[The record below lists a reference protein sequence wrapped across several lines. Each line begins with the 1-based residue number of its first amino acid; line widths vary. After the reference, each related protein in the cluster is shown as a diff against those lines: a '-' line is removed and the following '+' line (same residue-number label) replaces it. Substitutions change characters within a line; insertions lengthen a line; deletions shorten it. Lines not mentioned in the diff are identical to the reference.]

1 MKNKYMMK
9 TAFFTAFVFILAMF
23 GTYAAAEAEGGFFV
37 YQFSERYNGAENT
50 YAPYKVKYTDI
61 AQLGAKKTAADVA
74 AYLDKMPQGKRCVD
88 LNYISRYFGDSGEI
102 EDYLWWDVPVQKIK
116 LAVDMLFEELKVQN
130 VEIDCIIDDYEHG
143 MSNWVVGSWE
153 AVNKIQANPKYKSEI
168 RPLLVEDGYP
178 FSDDERSELYYIV
191 DISKH
196 ETAYLKWN
204 TIMERRCYE
213 YYKEAIIDPIKK
225 YYPDV
230 PTSNYGY
237 SAVGGVN
244 KFYDSARHKI
254 YLGGASETPC
264 THCSP
269 VMYGSLAHISFKGR
283 TPEGYPFEQFHK
295 TGYNCLV
302 YDIIK
307 PQEGIMASDKGIMPW
322 IALNTAD
329 GTLYTGNAYYDEL
342 IFHNGML
349 NADPFL
355 SFNHAPTDDLTK
367 EGEIYLGNLVSELNE
382 LVGTGKRKTLLKD
395 RMSYNTRYVL
405 NGIETED
412 KCIWRITPDLY
423 TPGISKENFLIK
435 TEPITFQIGCQ
446 VAIFPEGSYIV
457 ERAKDE
463 DYGYWVVSPKGTR
476 PTELVDE
483 SLTPAPEPVPTDD
496 NIPGG
501 AKIPYTY
508 VKYTG
513 NKNISEN
520 KEDNKQEDNIAEN
533 NVKDEPSV
541 TAHWAAK
548 ALESALE
555 TGLIKGTEKGVEPDR
570 TVTKAEFCTMAA
582 RAMGMEIPQIE
593 GEWYDGTAQL
603 AYECG
608 WIDDKNNMDGD
619 MSRAMAAD
627 VTARMLG
634 LANIGIS
641 AAFTDINEINPQK
654 IVSSVNSC
662 AALGIITG
670 YPDGS
675 FKPLET
681 VTRAEAVVIIQRA
694 VK

>member
-1 MKNKYMMK
+1 MKNRYIVK
-9 TAFFTAFVFILAMF
+9 TAFFTAFVFTLAMF

-50 YAPYKVKYTDI
+50 YAPYKVKYTDVT
-61 AQLGAKKTAADVA
+61 QLGAKKTAENVA
-74 AYLDKMPQGKRCVD
+74 AYLDKMPQGKKCVD

-116 LAVDMLFEELKVQN
+116 LAVDMLFEELKAQN

-153 AVNKIQANPKYKSEI
+153 AVNKIQANPKYESEI
-168 RPLLVEDGYP
+168 RPLLVEGGYP

-204 TIMERRCYE
+204 TIMENRCYE

-283 TPEGYPFEQFHK
+283 APEDYPFDQFHK

-307 PQEGIMASDKGIMPW
+307 PQEAITASGKGIMPW

-329 GTLYTGNAYYDEL
+329 GTLYTDNAYYDEL

-355 SFNHAPTDDLTK
+355 SFNHAPTDELTK
-367 EGEIYLGNLVSELNE
+367 EGEIYLGKLVSELNE
-382 LVGTGKRKTLLKD
+382 LVGTGKRKTLLKE

-405 NGIETED
+405 NGIETDD

-423 TPGISKENFLIK
+423 TPGISKESFLIE
-435 TEPITFQIGCQ
+435 TEPITFQIGTQ
-446 VAIFPEGSYIV
+446 VVIFPEGSYIV
-457 ERAKDE
+457 EREKAE

-483 SLTPAPEPVPTDD
+483 SLTAAPEPVPTED
-496 NIPGG
+496 NIPHG
-501 AKIPYTY
+501 AEIPYTY

-513 NKNISEN
+513 RTESTGES
-520 KEDNKQEDNIAEN
+520 IAEN
-533 NVKDEPSV
+533 KSEKETV
-541 TAHWAAK
+541 TVNHWASK
-548 ALESALE
+548 ALESALKS
-555 TGLIKGTEKGVEPDR
+555 GLIQGTEKGIEPDR

-582 RAMGMEIPQIE
+582 RAMGIEIPQIE
-593 GEWYDGTAQL
+593 GEWYNGVAQL

-608 WIDDKNNMDGD
+608 WIDDKNNMESG
-619 MSRAMAAD
+619 MSRAAAAD
-627 VTARMLG
+627 VTARMLA
-634 LANIGIS
+634 LENIGIS
-641 AAFTDINEINPQK
+641 AAFTDINEVDSQNV
-654 IVSSVNSC
+654 VSSVNSC

>member
-1 MKNKYMMK
+1 MKNRYIVK
-9 TAFFTAFVFILAMF
+9 TAFFTAFVFTLAMF

-50 YAPYKVKYTDI
+50 YAPYKVKYTDVT
-61 AQLGAKKTAADVA
+61 QLGAKKTAENVA
-74 AYLDKMPQGKRCVD
+74 AYLDKMPQGKKCVD

-116 LAVDMLFEELKVQN
+116 LAVDMLFEELKAQN

-153 AVNKIQANPKYKSEI
+153 AVNKIQANPKYESEI
-168 RPLLVEDGYP
+168 RPLLVEGGYP

-204 TIMERRCYE
+204 TIMENRCYE

-283 TPEGYPFEQFHK
+283 APEDYPFDQFHK

-307 PQEGIMASDKGIMPW
+307 PQEAITASGKGIMPW

-329 GTLYTGNAYYDEL
+329 GTLYTDNAYYDEL

-355 SFNHAPTDDLTK
+355 SFNHAPTDELTK
-367 EGEIYLGNLVSELNE
+367 EGEIYLGKLVSELNE
-382 LVGTGKRKTLLKD
+382 LVGTGKRKTLLKE

-405 NGIETED
+405 NGIETDD

-423 TPGISKENFLIK
+423 TPGISKESFLIE
-435 TEPITFQIGCQ
+435 TEPITFQIGTQ
-446 VAIFPEGSYIV
+446 VVIFPEGSYIV
-457 ERAKDE
+457 EREKAE

-483 SLTPAPEPVPTDD
+483 SLTAAPEPVPTED
-496 NIPGG
+496 NIPHG
-501 AKIPYTY
+501 AEIPYTY

-513 NKNISEN
+513 RTESTGES
-520 KEDNKQEDNIAEN
+520 IAEN
-533 NVKDEPSV
+533 KSEKETV
-541 TAHWAAK
+541 TVNHWASK
-548 ALESALE
+548 ALESALKS
-555 TGLIKGTEKGVEPDR
+555 GLIQGTEKGIEPDR

-593 GEWYDGTAQL
+593 GEWYNGVAQL

-608 WIDDKNNMDGD
+608 WIDDKNNMESG
-619 MSRAMAAD
+619 MSRAAAAD
-627 VTARMLG
+627 VTARMLA
-634 LANIGIS
+634 LENIGIS
-641 AAFTDINEINPQK
+641 AAFTDINEVDSQNA
-654 IVSSVNSC
+654 VSSVNSC